1 MVAIH
6 GCDLTG
12 LTTSALEPEELRVVV
27 QKNHADTMPSCAPS
41 ASIYGF
47 QRHGGFDHHQNIL
60 RLPLSEDGKS
70 VSHIVAII
78 DLTVEGRAFFYER
91 QRVVSS

>member
-1 MVAIH
+1 
-6 GCDLTG
+6 
-12 LTTSALEPEELRVVV
+12 
-27 QKNHADTMPSCAPS
+27 
-41 ASIYGF
+41 
-47 QRHGGFDHHQNIL
+47 
-60 RLPLSEDGKS
+60 LSEDGKS